1 MFAEHLEKLRHG
13 GPWLPWRTLL
23 LATAAVA
30 AYLLLGAAPE
40 NWVFDRAAITRGEW
54 WRLLSGHWVH
64 SGAAHAGWDIGALLL
79 LGFLF
84 EKTLG
89 RHLVSVLLL
98 GSLGIDAWIWWGE
111 PSLGYYCGLSGILNT
126 LMAVGLVSLWQE
138 MRHPLIALTGLGF
151 VAKVLIEL
159 SGGQMLL
166 TSTAWPGVPEVH
178 AVGMFVGMLYTG
190 TQLLTCRWNMRN
202 ESSDPGRDADRFL
215 PGAGGKRTCAGC
227 HTGIPGVR

>member
-1 MFAEHLEKLRHG
+1 MFAEHLKKFRHG
-13 GPWLPWRTLL
+13 DHWLPWRTLL

-40 NWVFDRAAITRGEW
+40 DWVFDRAAITSGEW

-64 SGAAHAGWDIGALLL
+64 SDAAHAGWDIGAFLL

-89 RHLVSVLLL
+89 WRLVSVLLL
-98 GSLGIDAWIWWGE
+98 GSAAIDAWIWWGE
-111 PSLGYYCGLSGILNT
+111 PLLGYYCGLSGILNA
-126 LMAVGLVSLWQE
+126 LMAAGLVQLWRE
-138 MRHPLIALTGLGF
+138 IRHPLILITGLGF

-159 SGGQMLL
+159 WNGGMLL

-190 TQLLTCRWNMRN
+190 IQLLTCRWNMRN
-202 ESSDPGRDADRFL
+202 ESSDLGCDAGPIQ
-215 PGAGGKRTCAGC
+215 PGAGGKRTRARC